1 MPPVTFAQ
9 TRRSFGARPTT
20 GQTQGPAG
28 MGGPPPQQQQ
38 SVDPIL
44 NAAAVQAANQAAQQS
59 DPIPGGT
66 MVPASSNPFIQRQQA
81 AQSMLNAGV
90 YNLAG
95 STPGFQGTGSGNLT
109 VTSGSG
115 QGTDT
120 SSDNDKKSG
129 IENLLSNTMFGQ
141 FVQGLDSTNKFFKN
155 LAEKGVD
162 GLETSDKIILANL
175 IRAGGLDTIN
185 LQKYADKYDID
196 VAELGDRYTQAASGL
211 AAGVNIGG
219 PNAGK
224 IVSYEDLIDNF
235 LSGEPTGLGESFS
248 TMGEDLKDLAFDPLR
263 TTPNLVREDG
273 SYTLEGLKNVLD
285 KEGIAYLQANR
296 PDLYLSAFG
305 LPQTGAGLE
314 QFANMSLQGLTG
326 SDKDKKLSQ
335 MIIEA
340 RERIARDRQAQDKA
354 SGIMTASSAPVV
366 PPVVPPTT
374 PDVPPVVPPV
384 VPPAG
389 VIGADK
395 TNPFNLAQFYASLP
409 QYTQRGVMNPNL
421 AQYYQNLGLFPRV

>member
-1 MPPVTFAQ
+1 
-9 TRRSFGARPTT
+9 G
-20 GQTQGPAG
+20 
-28 MGGPPPQQQQ
+28 
-38 SVDPIL
+38 
-44 NAAAVQAANQAAQQS
+44 
-59 DPIPGGT
+59 
-66 MVPASSNPFIQRQQA
+66 
-81 AQSMLNAGV
+81 
-90 YNLAG
+90 
-95 STPGFQGTGSGNLT
+95 
-109 VTSGSG
+109 TSGTSG
-115 QGTDT
+115 TSDT
-120 SSDNDKKSG
+120 SGDNNKKSG
-129 IENLLSNTMFGQ
+129 IENLLGNTMFGQ

-155 LAEKGVD
+155 LAEEGVD

-314 QFANMSLQGLTG
+314 QFANMSLIPG
-326 SDKDKKLSQ
+326 DKETNA

-340 RERIARDRQAQDKA
+340 RERAARDRQAQDKA
-354 SGIMTASSAPVV
+354 SGIMGASSSPAFAS
-366 PPVVPPTT
+366 PTSPT
-374 PDVPPVVPPV
+374 SQY
-384 VPPAG
+384 G
-389 VIGADK
+389 IFIGK
-395 TNPFNLAQFYASLP
+395 PGPFIANFVDSD
-409 QYTQRGVMNPNL
+409 G
-421 AQYYQNLGLFPRV
+421 